1 MKAFNIIH
9 TYKHREGH
17 LVTETI
23 NKATIFT
30 EDSDTAIELFK
41 DLNSTLEK
49 YIQKDE
55 DGFWRYAQNFK
66 SIKAIEINL

>member
-9 TYKHREGH
+9 TYKHKEGH

-23 NKATIFT
+23 NKAVIFA
-30 EDSDTAIELFK
+30 EDSDTAIEMFK
-41 DLNSTLEK
+41 DLSPKLGR

-55 DGFWRYAQNFK
+55 DGFWGYGHNLN
-66 SIKAIEINL
+66 SIKAVEIDL